1 LPLFCIGCVSELRE
15 YAANCERMQLR
26 LPCVDMAWYHFRM
39 LHSEPVLA
47 SLTLLRVHA
56 VQCAWPCVEM
66 AMWASALKQAYSCE
80 NRHHSLFEL
89 LFKVADM
96 ALDGPLAPGGL
107 GGGKFLALLLQGA
120 CVRLSVFSD
129 AGAFAS
135 ETPMD
140 GATKFV
146 NFLAEVP
153 WEDASPE
160 MMEQVKA
167 LLKYNL
173 VTRVS
178 HFAHLDVKK
187 IRSDLAGPVPGGAIY
202 GMRMCIFGNCIV
214 ACVCMWQASSK
225 QPSSFSIVSMG
236 AMTNQIEW
244 LHHVRPKTMAL
255 MGATK
260 ASTMGSHALSK
271 LS

>member
-1 LPLFCIGCVSELRE
+1 
-15 YAANCERMQLR
+15 MR
-26 LPCVDMAWYHFRM
+26 L
-39 LHSEPVLA
+39 L
-47 SLTLLRVHA
+47 
-56 VQCAWPCVEM
+56 
-66 AMWASALKQAYSCE
+66 
-80 NRHHSLFEL
+80 
-89 LFKVADM
+89 
-96 ALDGPLAPGGL
+96 
-107 GGGKFLALLLQGA
+107 
-120 CVRLSVFSD
+120 VFSD

-187 IRSDLAGPVPGGAIY
+187 IRSDLAGAVPGGAIY
-202 GMRMCIFGNCIV
+202 GMRVCIVDNCILAWV
-214 ACVCMWQASSK
+214 FVFGRLHTDCHQAFRSS
-225 QPSSFSIVSMG
+225 VW
-236 AMTNQIEW
+236 E
-244 LHHVRPKTMAL
+244 
-255 MGATK
+255 
-260 ASTMGSHALSK
+260 
-271 LS
+271 